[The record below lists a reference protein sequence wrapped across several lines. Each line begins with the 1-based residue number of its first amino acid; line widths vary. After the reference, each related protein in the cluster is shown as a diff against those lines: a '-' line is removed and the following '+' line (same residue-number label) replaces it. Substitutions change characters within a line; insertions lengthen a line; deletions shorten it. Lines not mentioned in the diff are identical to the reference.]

1 MSKPLSLC
9 PGCLDHCP
17 MFTLNEFNQ
26 VMIMCECGYQQM
38 ELPLEEYLSKIKSNT
53 ERFSTIRTTCTEHNS
68 EYKFF
73 CRDCN
78 KYFCQQCKE
87 GHQCE
92 LLDLE
97 KQKKE
102 LNYEKVKENY
112 KKAEEYLNSYFPS
125 LKEKYKSVPK
135 IDEAYEKCIKDN
147 KKIFEFKQL
156 IIENAVLN
164 NSIFLEL
171 LKFSA
176 HFTIYPFIE
185 KNAKSDSIIDYFNG
199 YNFDIFKPTNQ
210 IELPFSS
217 VNSIIT
223 LKDKRIAI
231 SGDSEDILILDP
243 VNNYHIDITV
253 KGHEAYVHAL
263 CQTENGNLIS
273 GDSFSNIK
281 IWSLTKDSF
290 TCLHTIESKSEEK
303 QELEFF
309 LLLPENRF
317 AYFFNKKIHIHS
329 TEAPFALLKELSVE
343 NAYLSNMIYIKEKDI
358 LLATSNHKV
367 LKYDMKTY
375 KCVESVELEM
385 IGVGHRALMQ
395 LDTERLL
402 IGGMTHLWVFNVSTM
417 KVEKNIDNVG
427 FARYTS
433 FVELRDTKYILAGLD
448 LGLMLLI
455 DRETLD
461 YIVFRTVGDMINCHI
476 NDVICYD
483 NGTII
488 DGSSDDVLR
497 VWKY

>member
-1 MSKPLSLC
+1 M
-9 PGCLDHCP
+9 
-17 MFTLNEFNQ
+17 
-26 VMIMCECGYQQM
+26 
-38 ELPLEEYLSKIKSNT
+38 
-53 ERFSTIRTTCTEHNS
+53 
-68 EYKFF
+68 
-73 CRDCN
+73 
-78 KYFCQQCKE
+78 
-87 GHQCE
+87 
-92 LLDLE
+92 
-97 KQKKE
+97 
-102 LNYEKVKENY
+102 
-112 KKAEEYLNSYFPS
+112 
-125 LKEKYKSVPK
+125 
-135 IDEAYEKCIKDN
+135 
-147 KKIFEFKQL
+147 
-156 IIENAVLN
+156 
-164 NSIFLEL
+164 
-171 LKFSA
+171 
-176 HFTIYPFIE
+176 
-185 KNAKSDSIIDYFNG
+185 
-199 YNFDIFKPTNQ
+199 
-210 IELPFSS
+210 
-217 VNSIIT
+217 
-223 LKDKRIAI
+223 
-231 SGDSEDILILDP
+231 
-243 VNNYHIDITV
+243 
-253 KGHEAYVHAL
+253 
-263 CQTENGNLIS
+263 
-273 GDSFSNIK
+273 
-281 IWSLTKDSF
+281 TKDSF

-329 TEAPFALLKELSVE
+329 TEAPFALLQELSVE

>member
-1 MSKPLSLC
+1 MSKLSLC

-17 MFTLNEFNQ
+17 MMALNDFNE
-26 VMIMCECGYQQM
+26 VMLICECGYKQM
-38 ELPLEEYLSKIKSNT
+38 ELPLEKYLSTIKSKP
-53 ERFSTIRTTCTEHNS
+53 ERFSTISSTCKEHNS

-73 CRDCN
+73 CRNCN

-87 GHQCE
+87 GHECE

-102 LNYEKVKENY
+102 LNYEKVIENC

-135 IDEAYEKCIKDN
+135 IEEAYEKCINDN
-147 KKIFEFKQL
+147 KTIFEFKKL
-156 IIENAVLN
+156 IIDNAVLN
-164 NSIFLEL
+164 NSVFLEL

-185 KNAKSDSIIDYFNG
+185 TNAKSDSIVDYFNG
-199 YNFDIFKPTNQ
+199 FNFNIFKPTNQ
-210 IELPFSS
+210 IDLPFSS

-223 LKDKRIAI
+223 LKDKRIAL
-231 SGDSEDILILDP
+231 SGDSKDILILDP
-243 VNNYHIDITV
+243 VNNYHIDITI

-263 CQTENGNLIS
+263 CQTESGLLIS

-290 TCLHTIESKSEEK
+290 TCLHTIESKTEEK

-309 LLLPENRF
+309 LQLPENRF
-317 AYFFNKKIHIHS
+317 AFFFNKKIHIHS
-329 TEAPFALLKELSVE
+329 CEAPFTLLQELPVE
-343 NAYLSNMIYIKEKDI
+343 NAYLSNMIYLKEKDI
-358 LLATSNHKV
+358 LIATSNQKV
-367 LKYDMKTY
+367 IKYDMKTY

-385 IGVGHRALMQ
+385 IGVGHRAIIQ
-395 LDTERLL
+395 LDQERLL

-417 KVEKNIDNVG
+417 KVEKDINNVG
-427 FARYTS
+427 FMRYTAL
-433 FVELRDTKYILAGLD
+433 VELRDTKYILAGMD

-455 DRETLD
+455 DRETLE
-461 YIVFRTVGDMINCHI
+461 YIVLKTVGDMINCHI
-476 NDVICYD
+476 NDIVSYD

-488 DGSSDDVLR
+488 DGSSDDCLR

>member
-1 MSKPLSLC
+1 MSKLSLC

-17 MFTLNEFNQ
+17 MMALNDFNE
-26 VMIMCECGYQQM
+26 VMLICECGYKQM
-38 ELPLEEYLSKIKSNT
+38 ELPLEKYLSTIKSKP
-53 ERFSTIRTTCTEHNS
+53 ERFSTISSTCKEHNS

-73 CRDCN
+73 CRNCN

-87 GHQCE
+87 GHECE

-102 LNYEKVKENY
+102 LNYEKVIENC

-135 IDEAYEKCIKDN
+135 IEEAYEKCINDN
-147 KKIFEFKQL
+147 KTIFEFKKL
-156 IIENAVLN
+156 IIDNAVLN
-164 NSIFLEL
+164 NSVFLEL

-185 KNAKSDSIIDYFNG
+185 TNAKSDSIVDYFNG
-199 YNFDIFKPTNQ
+199 FNFNIFKPTSQ
-210 IELPFSS
+210 IDLPFSS

-223 LKDKRIAI
+223 LKDKRIAL
-231 SGDSEDILILDP
+231 SGDSKDILILDP
-243 VNNYHIDITV
+243 VNNYHIDITI

-263 CQTENGNLIS
+263 CQTESGLLIS

-290 TCLHTIESKSEEK
+290 TCLHTIESKTEEK

-309 LLLPENRF
+309 LQLPENRF

-329 TEAPFALLKELSVE
+329 CEAPFTLLQELPVE
-343 NAYLSNMIYIKEKDI
+343 NAYLSNMIYLKEKDI
-358 LLATSNHKV
+358 LIATSNQKV

-385 IGVGHRALMQ
+385 IGVGHRALIQ
-395 LDTERLL
+395 LDQDRLL

-417 KVEKNIDNVG
+417 KVEKDINNVG
-427 FARYTS
+427 FMRYTAL
-433 FVELRDTKYILAGLD
+433 VELRDTKYILAGMD

-461 YIVFRTVGDMINCHI
+461 YIVLKTVGDMINCHI
-476 NDVICYD
+476 NDIVSYD

-488 DGSSDDVLR
+488 DGSSDDCLR